1 MACATAYANLT
12 ITVSTLAGAMV
23 LHEPLMAGGI
33 VCRVIILVGIYGGRN
48 RVD

>member
-1 MACATAYANLT
+1 
-12 ITVSTLAGAMV
+12 MV

-33 VCRVIILVGIYGGRN
+33 VCCVLILVGIYGGGRN

>member
-12 ITVSTLAGAMV
+12 ITVLTLAGAMV
-23 LHEPLMAGGI
+23 LHEPLMAVGI
-33 VCRVIILVGIYGGRN
+33 VCRVLILVGIYGGRN